1 MVPTPERITILEMIE
16 EGIISPDEGLR
27 LLRAIEGDSAEA
39 QNEAIQKV
47 DIAHEGLEDKTPPRI
62 EPEEIEKWRRW
73 WMIPLWV
80 GVGITTLGGI
90 LMYWAWA
97 ANGFGFWF
105 ACAWFP
111 FLLGVGAMAVAW
123 GSRKARWLHLRV
135 QQKPGQRPERIAIS
149 FPIPLGLTAW
159 FLRNFGG
166 LIPNLDATGIDEL
179 VLALRDSATT
189 EEPLYIEVDEE
200 DSGERVQIF
209 IG

>member
-27 LLRAIEGDSAEA
+27 LLRAIEGDSAGA
-39 QNEAIQKV
+39 QSEAIQKV
-47 DIAHEGLEDKTPPRI
+47 DIAPEGLKEKTRPHI

-111 FLLGVGAMAVAW
+111 FLLGVGAMALAW
-123 GSRKARWLHLRV
+123 GSRTARWLHLRV
-135 QQKPGQRPERIAIS
+135 QQKPGQKPERIAIS

-166 LIPNLDATGIDEL
+166 LIPHMDATGMDEL
-179 VLALRDSATT
+179 VLGLKDSATA

-200 DSGERVQIF
+200 DNGERVQIF